1 MTPGQNALLGF
12 LLLLLLLAGSMP
24 VGFVMAVVGLVGF
37 AMVVSGPAALSLATI
52 DLYTTFAD
60 YNLTTIP
67 LFVLMGQVAFHTGIS
82 RGLFQAAY
90 HWMGRLPGGL
100 AMSTVGACT
109 AFGAICGSGPATS
122 ATMASVALPEM
133 RRYKY
138 DLQLATGCVA
148 SGGGLGMLI
157 PPSIVFIVYAIL
169 TEQSIGRLFLAG
181 VVPGLLIAVLFCGVI
196 WIQCTRQPQLAPP
209 GPVFTWRE
217 KVVSLRGVWETLL
230 LFVLV
235 MGGMFRGFFTPT
247 EGAAIG
253 AAGALVLALLKR
265 QLTWAKLEQCLLE
278 SIRTSCMVM
287 TIVAGAIIFGKFL
300 AVTQVPASLA
310 SWLTSLSLPGWGVI
324 GLILLFYLVGG
335 CFLDALALDIL
346 TIPIFYPVVVALG
359 YDLAWFGVMIV
370 VVTMMGVITPPVG
383 VCAYVVSGMARDVAM
398 ETVFRGCLPFLGA
411 LVLAALLLTVFPAL
425 ATFLPDVTFKPG
437 G

>member
-1 MTPGQNALLGF
+1 MTPAQAAVVGF
-12 LLLLLLLAGSMP
+12 MLLLALLAGSMP

-37 AMVVSGPAALSLATI
+37 ATVVSWPGAFSMATI
-52 DLYTTFAD
+52 DLYTTFSD

-82 RGLFQAAY
+82 RGLFHAAY

-122 ATMASVALPEM
+122 ATIASVALPEM

-138 DLQLATGCVA
+138 DMALATGCVA
-148 SGGGLGMLI
+148 AGGGIGMLI
-157 PPSIVFIVYAIL
+157 PPSIVFICYAIL
-169 TEQSIGRLFLAG
+169 TEQSIGKLFIAG
-181 VVPGLLIAVLFCGVI
+181 VAPGLMIALMFCLVI
-196 WIQCTRQPQLAPP
+196 YIQCKRRPELGPP
-209 GPVFTWRE
+209 GPVFTWGE
-217 KVVSLRGVWETLL
+217 KFVSFKGVWETLI

-235 MGGMFRGFFTPT
+235 MGGMFAGFFTAT

-253 AAGALVLALLKR
+253 AAGTLIIALFKR
-265 QLTWAKLEQCLLE
+265 QLTWRKLLQCLNE

-300 AVTQVPASLA
+300 AVTQAPSSLA
-310 SWLTSLSLPGWGVI
+310 SWLTGLLLPGWCVI
-324 GLILLFYLVGG
+324 GLIIIFYLIGG

-346 TIPIFYPVVVALG
+346 TIPIFYPVILALG
-359 YDLAWFGVMIV
+359 YDIIWFGVMIV

-383 VCAYVVSGMARDVAM
+383 VCVYVVAGMTRDVPM
-398 ETVFRGCLPFLGA
+398 EKVFRGSMPFLCA
-411 LVLAALLLTVFPAL
+411 LIVAAILLIIFPRIV
-425 ATFLPDVTFKPG
+425 TFLPELMSK
-437 G
+437 